1 MKTPTLIYEPANF
14 HAGDAG
20 QLTRL
25 IDALAGQAY
34 PARGIKFHPI
44 SADKLALPDYK
55 YAEVYRRIEIDHAT
69 WGQII
74 AHAAAAL
81 GPVWIE
87 CADANCVE
95 VALENRDKLAG
106 VKLQASILANDEV
119 LDGLRALD
127 LSAKTV
133 MLNISGYQLD
143 AIQAGIDR
151 FAELSPAKIA
161 LQVGFQAYPTRIG
174 DTQLNKIAVL
184 RAAFPDCEIALA
196 DHVDANDP
204 FARRVPLL
212 ALALGCEII
221 EKHVCLDRAATDTDR
236 FSALEPA
243 EIGEM
248 QRDLELA
255 AAAFGRSF
263 IAPAEAEYL
272 KSTLQRP
279 VLKRPLEAGQM
290 VSGGDLL
297 YRRTNEIGLTREE
310 IEARQA
316 GGEVLAGRVEASR
329 VLTGEDFRRAG
340 VAAIMAGRLKST
352 RLPRKALLPVHG
364 VPSVER
370 TLENCLRIPGVDRV
384 VFATSTN
391 AEDDELVGHD
401 LDGRVDTW
409 RGDPEDV
416 IDRYLGAC
424 DQWGIDVVIRT
435 TADCLTVSPE
445 VCGALLRAHF
455 AAGADYTRAN
465 RETPGAAPQIFN
477 VEALRRIRTL
487 SGGAIHSEYM
497 NQYVENNP
505 EHFKINWV
513 DMPDDYIRPYRLTL
527 DYPEDLAM
535 YEALYAELAR
545 RGVDADLVNVLAVLD
560 EHPEI
565 AALNVDIGQIY
576 LQDPD
581 LLARLKRVTRFPEAS
596 SPAD

>member
-1 MKTPTLIYEPANF
+1 MKAPTLIYEPANF
-14 HAGDAG
+14 HDGDH
-20 QLTRL
+20 QKLFQL
-25 IDALAGQAY
+25 IDALAAHAY
-34 PARGIKFHPI
+34 PERAIKFHPI
-44 SADKLALPDYK
+44 AAEALALADFK
-55 YAEVYRRIEIDHAT
+55 YAEVYRRFQIDNGLWAE
-69 WGQII
+69 II
-74 AHAAAAL
+74 AHAAATL

-87 CADANCVE
+87 CADANCVA
-95 VALENRDKLAG
+95 VAAANADALAG
-106 VKLQASILANDEV
+106 VKLQASILGNEEV
-119 LDGLRALD
+119 LDGLRGLD

-133 MLNISGYQLD
+133 MLNISGYELD
-143 AIQAGIDR
+143 AIQRGLDR
-151 FAELSPAKIA
+151 FADLAPARMA

-184 RAAFPDCEIALA
+184 KAAFPECDIALA
-196 DHVDANDP
+196 DHVDADDA
-204 FARRVPLL
+204 FAKRTPLL
-212 ALALGCEII
+212 ALALGCQII

-255 AAAFGRSF
+255 IAAFGRSF

-279 VLKRPLEAGQM
+279 VLKHGLAAGQM
-290 VSGGDLL
+290 VSGSDLL

-310 IEARQA
+310 IEARHTGFA
-316 GGEVLAGRVEASR
+316 VLARPVEASR
-329 VLTGEDFRRAG
+329 VLADGDFRKAQ

-364 VPSVER
+364 MPSIER

-391 AEDDELVGHD
+391 AEDDELVPHD

-424 DQWGIDVVIRT
+424 DAWGIDVVIRT

-445 VCGALLRAHF
+445 VCGMLLRAHF

-477 VEALRRIRTL
+477 VEALRRIRDL

-513 DMPDDYIRPYRLTL
+513 DMPDDFIRPYRLTL

-535 YEALYAELAR
+535 YEALYAELDR
-545 RGVDADLVNVLAVLD
+545 RGVNADLVNVLAVLD

-565 AALNVDIGQIY
+565 AAMNANITQIY

-581 LLARLKRVTRFPEAS
+581 LLNRLKRVTRFPERV
-596 SPAD
+596 